1 VRFFCIDFILS
12 KMKNSGTKLV
22 IICLFRV
29 LGLLQQLRYQEEG
42 RAGACGQVQPI
53 NPAVSSWV
61 LRPPF
66 HRAVGTTKKSPP
78 PVNCSPSPSRFSTIG
93 GLGQPRTRQPVLR
106 IIQGYVSDSPPMR
119 RMKMGESGAS
129 GGGGGLVAL
138 CTDFCPAEEVRMR

>member
-1 VRFFCIDFILS
+1 
-12 KMKNSGTKLV
+12 MKNSGTKLV

-93 GLGQPRTRQPVLR
+93 GARPAKNKTACTAYHTRLCFRFSAYAADENGGV
-106 IIQGYVSDSPPMR
+106 GGER
-119 RMKMGESGAS
+119 RWRRS
-129 GGGGGLVAL
+129 GGAL
-138 CTDFCPAEEVRMR
+138 HRLLPC